1 MSDPGDAADAG
12 PTAARTVTVANP
24 EGLHLRPLTE
34 IAKLAA
40 SFPCAVRLRKGDR
53 TADAKAMIQAMT
65 LAAGAGDEIVVE
77 AEGERAA
84 EAADAV
90 AEVVAAPEG

>member
-1 MSDPGDAADAG
+1 MSDAPPPDG
-12 PTAARTVTVANP
+12 PARASRTVTVQSP
-24 EGLHLRPLTE
+24 DGLHLRPLTK
-34 IAKLAA
+34 IAQLAA
-40 SFPCAVRLRKGDR
+40 SFPCTVRLRKGSA

-65 LAAGAGDEIVVE
+65 LAAGHGDEIVVE